1 MDRETLMVCI
11 ADLGLAIKED
21 DPRAKTEK
29 CGTPAYVDPEVLNGS
44 GFTLKSDIF
53 SLGSLMFNLITR
65 KLIFKGN
72 NINEVLYRN
81 KHESAG
87 EMINLCC
94 RNVTPECRDLLSQ
107 MVCRNSKARPT
118 AE

>member
-1 MDRETLMVCI
+1 MDKEILMVCI

-21 DPRAKTEK
+21 DPRAKSEK
-29 CGTPAYVDPEVLNGS
+29 CGTPAYVDPEVLNGG

-65 KLIFKGN
+65 KLIFRGSN
-72 NINEVLYRN
+72 LNEVLYRN

-94 RNVTPECRDLLSQ
+94 QNVTPEFRDLLSQ
-107 MVCRNSKARPT
+107 MVCRNSKKRFT